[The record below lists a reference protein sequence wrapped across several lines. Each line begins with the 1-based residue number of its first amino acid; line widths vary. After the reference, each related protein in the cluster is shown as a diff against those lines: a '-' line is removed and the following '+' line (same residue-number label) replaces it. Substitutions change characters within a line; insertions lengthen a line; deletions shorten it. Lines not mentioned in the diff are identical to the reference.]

1 MSSARVKIDKVSA
14 KEPKSRRSFGTFA
27 RRRFAG
33 AYFVAP
39 AMVLLLTFFLY
50 PTLKTFQFSTL
61 SGSVIGE
68 QQSVGLANY
77 GRMLTDPDFYH
88 SLWVTVLYVGAS
100 GAVTI
105 ALALLLADLLR
116 RVRRFRRLL
125 QGIYFYPVVL
135 STVIAAVVFVS
146 VYNPFSGVMRLLP
159 LPGMLGSTNWLQST
173 ALVIPALVIFTTWK
187 GLGFYLILF
196 MAAMANLPRDVL
208 DASKADGATNWQTTW
223 HVVIPLLR
231 PAIVFAW
238 VVNIVYGFQNF
249 ALVFSLTR
257 GGPADASRTLPI
269 MIYDE
274 AFKFFNQGYAATVA
288 VAMFVIMGVLSLA
301 VFRFVGSGTGTR
313 V

>member
-1 MSSARVKIDKVSA
+1 VV
-14 KEPKSRRSFGTFA
+14 
-27 RRRFAG
+27 
-33 AYFVAP
+33 P
-39 AMVLLLTFFLY
+39 AVLLLVTFYLY
-50 PTLKTFQFSTL
+50 PTLKAFQFSTMTG
-61 SGSVIGE
+61 SGLGE
-68 QQSVGLANY
+68 QRFVGLANY

-88 SLWVTVLYVGAS
+88 SVWVTIVYVAAS
-100 GAVTI
+100 GAATI

-116 RVRRFRRLL
+116 RVSRLRHVL
-125 QGIYFYPVVL
+125 QGVYFYPVVL

-146 VYNPFSGVMRLLP
+146 VFNPFSAVMRTLP

-208 DASKADGATNWQTTW
+208 DAAKADGATNWQTMW
-223 HVVIPLLR
+223 RVVLPLLR

-257 GGPADASRTLPI
+257 GGPGDASRTLPI

-274 AFKFFNQGYAATVA
+274 AFKFFNRGYASTVA
-288 VAMFVIMGVLSLA
+288 VAMFLIMGVLSFA
-301 VFRFVGSGTGTR
+301 VFRIVGSERGGNR
-313 V
+313 A